1 MKQKILFV
9 VGLVGEILGALL
21 SAGCVVL
28 IVLAHVAVDKAS
40 SPQGRELLLV
50 FGGMTLI
57 TLAGP
62 MWILGRKIRLYRPVT
77 AASTRKL

>member
-1 MKQKILFV
+1 MKQKILYV
-9 VGLVGEILGALL
+9 VGLVGEILGVIL
-21 SAGCVVL
+21 SLGCVVL
-28 IVLAHVAVDKAS
+28 IVLAHVAVDKVS

-62 MWILGRKIRLYRPVT
+62 MWILGRKIRRQPPIAT
-77 AASTRKL
+77 SSTKKL